1 VDAAPAGKPAQDEVI
16 EDDAPAMKE
25 P

>member
-16 EDDAPAMKE
+16 EDDAPAVKE